1 MYLYNDIYFNIFII
15 IKFEGLLVFY
25 QKRYEEENVLY
36 IYSMCIFLV
45 LSDNKVMCEEKL
57 DIIGD
62 NYIKWNKLI

>member
-62 NYIKWNKLI
+62 NYIK

>member
-1 MYLYNDIYFNIFII
+1 MYLHNDTYFNTFTI

-36 IYSMCIFLV
+36 IHSMCIFSA

-57 DIIGD
+57 DTTGD
-62 NYIKWNKLI
+62 NYIK